1 MRRALLSVLTLVFG
15 FVNAH
20 AGAHDEA
27 AIATT
32 HADDKPI
39 ATGVALSTPAV
50 DVIGQEV
57 QYGEIGGAALSG
69 YLSRPAD
76 VDGPL
81 PGLIVIHEW
90 WGLNENIRSTAD
102 RLAGEGFV
110 ALAVDLYDGESA
122 ATPKD
127 AMRLMQ
133 TLNAGADRANENLR
147 QANRYLTDSQSAP
160 RTGSVGWCLGG
171 RWSLRAGLLMPDELD
186 AVVIYYGSLTTDETE
201 LATLQ
206 MPILGN
212 FADDDPII
220 PVEQV
225 EAFASTLKRLG
236 KDVDVKI
243 YPNTKHAFS
252 NPSGMAYQPEA
263 AEHAWTRTLSFLRT
277 HLAE

>member
-1 MRRALLSVLTLVFG
+1 MRSALLSVLTLFIG
-15 FVNAH
+15 IAIAN

-27 AIATT
+27 AIAKT
-32 HADDKPI
+32 HADDKPVPTP
-39 ATGVALSTPAV
+39 AALSAPAV
-50 DVIGQEV
+50 EVTGNVV
-57 QYGEIGGAALSG
+57 QYGEIDGDGLTG
-69 YLSRPAD
+69 YLARPAN

-90 WGLNENIRSTAD
+90 WGLNDNIRSTAE
-102 RLAGEGFV
+102 RLAGEGFI
-110 ALAVDLYDGESA
+110 ALAVDLYGGESA
-122 ATPKD
+122 TTPKD

-133 TLNAGADRANENLR
+133 ALNEGSDHANENLR
-147 QANRYLTDSQSAP
+147 QANRYLMESQASP

-201 LATLQ
+201 LAKLQ

-212 FADDDPII
+212 FADEDPII
-220 PVEQV
+220 PVDQV
-225 EAFASTLKRLG
+225 EAFASTLTRLG

-243 YPNTKHAFS
+243 YPDTKHAFS

-263 AEHAWTRTLSFLRT
+263 AEHAWTRTLGFLRT
-277 HLAE
+277 HLVE